1 MPAADATKE
10 IADLNLTYLLLAQKL
25 LRQDRAAAMLCLGL
39 GAEMAD
45 VLVAMSLSEVVKL
58 ATSNF
63 VLCAFRLGEL
73 PIARTVMQDARE
85 RALQQAHLS
94 IVLAAQGAAVAA

>member
-1 MPAADATKE
+1 MPPADATKE

-25 LRQDRAAAMLCLGL
+25 LRQDRASAMLRLGL
-39 GAEMAD
+39 GSEVAD
-45 VLVAMSLSEVVKL
+45 VLIGMSLAEVVKL

-63 VLCAFRLGEL
+63 VLCAFRLDEL
-73 PIARTVMQDARE
+73 PIARSVMRDGRD

-94 IVLAAQGAAVAA
+94 IVLAAQGAAAVA